1 MKPGGLRI
9 GTPAMTT
16 RGFTE
21 KDFEKAA
28 EILDRAVHIAKRVNE
43 QTGGKKLLKDFFH
56 TLGEGKEAP
65 ELVELRNEVIEFVGG
80 FDLPWSKPKL

>member
-21 KDFEKAA
+21 ADFERTAV
-28 EILDRAVHIAKRVNE
+28 LLHRAVQIAKKVDE
-43 QTGGKKLLKDFFH
+43 QTVEKRLKAFLS
-56 TLGEGKEAP
+56 TLGNGDEIP
-65 ELVELRNEVIEFVGG
+65 ELVELRSEVKDIASD
-80 FDLPWSKPKL
+80 FDLPWAQA

>member
-21 KDFEKAA
+21 KDFEKVA
-28 EILDRAVHIAKRVNE
+28 EVVDRAVHIAKKVDE
-43 QTGGKKLLKDFFH
+43 QTGGKKLLKDFFRA
-56 TLGEGKEAP
+56 LGEGEGIP
-65 ELVELRNEVIEFVGG
+65 ELVELRNEVREFAGG
-80 FDLPWSKPKL
+80 FNLPWVQA